1 MDNVLSVAFWHR
13 DKDIFVFNMSL
24 SHVILNQNTDILR
37 VQKGY
42 GQERSMGMER
52 IKRLRKRFRQFVGGA
67 SQAPSSSSVTAMG
80 RRAGNAVISWIRT
93 VDIFSRLFIMFI
105 FATLLPMILTQTW
118 SYQKSSRVI
127 QEKVFVS
134 VNEVMNQLSSSV
146 DRIIEK
152 ARNDSIEISYMSQI
166 QDVLIDYDK
175 YNSRMLNSAKVDI
188 GKVMSSKYVFDNIAS
203 SITLYTLDHQSVNVY
218 GEVIYNAR
226 LEGEFLESL
235 LKECYENDGKCV
247 FKAVNGEDSRYR
259 GRANKWG
266 GEIVI
271 GKVVKQKETGEVI
284 GYMVMQINESN
295 FSDIYKTLNQ
305 EIGAEIFIMDSE
317 GIIISTAGDYAVV
330 GETYSYPEVLEI
342 AERAGRKKSEAVV
355 IHGQK
360 MVPLSR
366 KMEENDWRVFFLI
379 PQEYL
384 RADRKSVLSSSLAGA
399 LISLLL
405 GIGFTFL
412 FSYSI
417 LVPMN
422 EAIRGIGEFEKGNL
436 DIVLEETGNDEIT
449 RLVGQ
454 FNKMAREINGL
465 MERIRGDEKEKRKLE
480 IQALQAQIN
489 PHFLS
494 NTLNTVSYIAKMKRE
509 ETIEV
514 LINAT
519 IGLLCDSMKNDDS
532 MHTVED
538 EIRLIRNYITI
549 QDYRLLGKFTVDIQ
563 IEEGIR
569 SCMIPRFILQPVVE
583 NSIIHGIEPAN
594 RRGVISIKGSR
605 RENHI
610 FFTITDNGIGIE
622 SDRIEKVISEPS
634 NQEKARFSGIGIG
647 NVDRRIRLMM
657 GEEYGLI
664 MKSEKNI
671 FTTTEIRLPVLRK
684 EGIANV

>member
-1 MDNVLSVAFWHR
+1 
-13 DKDIFVFNMSL
+13 
-24 SHVILNQNTDILR
+24 
-37 VQKGY
+37 
-42 GQERSMGMER
+42 
-52 IKRLRKRFRQFVGGA
+52 
-67 SQAPSSSSVTAMG
+67 
-80 RRAGNAVISWIRT
+80 
-93 VDIFSRLFIMFI
+93 
-105 FATLLPMILTQTW
+105 
-118 SYQKSSRVI
+118 
-127 QEKVFVS
+127 
-134 VNEVMNQLSSSV
+134 
-146 DRIIEK
+146 
-152 ARNDSIEISYMSQI
+152 
-166 QDVLIDYDK
+166 
-175 YNSRMLNSAKVDI
+175 
-188 GKVMSSKYVFDNIAS
+188 
-203 SITLYTLDHQSVNVY
+203 
-218 GEVIYNAR
+218 
-226 LEGEFLESL
+226 
-235 LKECYENDGKCV
+235 
-247 FKAVNGEDSRYR
+247 
-259 GRANKWG
+259 
-266 GEIVI
+266 
-271 GKVVKQKETGEVI
+271 
-284 GYMVMQINESN
+284 
-295 FSDIYKTLNQ
+295 
-305 EIGAEIFIMDSE
+305 
-317 GIIISTAGDYAVV
+317 
-330 GETYSYPEVLEI
+330 
-342 AERAGRKKSEAVV
+342 
-355 IHGQK
+355 
-360 MVPLSR
+360 
-366 KMEENDWRVFFLI
+366 
-379 PQEYL
+379 
-384 RADRKSVLSSSLAGA
+384 
-399 LISLLL
+399 
-405 GIGFTFL
+405 
-412 FSYSI
+412 
-417 LVPMN
+417 
-422 EAIRGIGEFEKGNL
+422 
-436 DIVLEETGNDEIT
+436 
-449 RLVGQ
+449 
-454 FNKMAREINGL
+454 